1 MSLMVWL
8 PLDGHT
14 ENYGATD
21 TVITNHGAVVSDAGK
36 IGKCYTF
43 NGNDQYIG
51 LVGQKLFNCFK
62 GGTTPISITMWV
74 YHADTRRAI
83 LFGDWSTSNGIGVNI
98 ELDGGHGVRFYWNG
112 SPDYYPGMNV
122 GQNTW
127 HHIAF
132 TYDGTTLTSYLDGVQ
147 KATRTGALAE
157 RSKTAGE
164 FRLGRDNRTTDTAL
178 NGRLNDFRVYNHCL
192 SAAEVH
198 EIAQGLV
205 LHYKLDTIGKGSFG
219 NPNLAIGTN
228 TASTSTNTW
237 GISMQVG
244 DKTNTIEYDGN
255 IPVVAITRGSTEQSG
270 WYYLYY
276 SNINRNAIKVST
288 TYTIAFDVKASV
300 NGSIGLTGLLNG
312 NATNYMTNST
322 TTIQNTVT
330 ANRWCHIVFQCRTKD
345 SFSDITVS
353 GQVIYMSTS
362 GSLHATGVKMSFKNL
377 KLEEGT
383 VETAWC
389 PATSEIA
396 IDYSGIQDSSGY
408 GRNGTINGTLSLTSD
423 TPRYS
428 ASTKFSL
435 GSYITHPQLF
445 TMYHATYS
453 FWVKEPSFT
462 TYGAIYSPT
471 GSPSNGTTPWFSANT
486 ENSSVWAYFGGN
498 SPNYT
503 KGSGSLSTNTWYHC
517 AYVWNN
523 GVAQWYLNGVATGNS
538 ATYTGKTY
546 IQNTTT
552 GSLGD
557 SYTGTSWSGT
567 PFNGQLSDFRIYCT
581 ALSAADVKA
590 LYEVG
595 AKVDNKGNWHTY
607 EFVESGLITQ
617 ITKTGITRT
626 NEVYDDKKFNHTA
639 QIIKSNSAVLISGN
653 LDIVT
658 TKSTSTKIGGM
669 SSLPGSTLLTLKGK
683 TLRFSYEV
691 NALGARY
698 STEQGQTAWN
708 YTRYGIHGAV
718 SVDGSTNYPFA
729 DNLNYSGADKRV
741 EMTWTVPNASSFGE
755 LGFSIQNFDKPAS
768 TNNNTWYIRNPKL
781 EVLDGTSEE
790 VSATNLIEF

>member
-8 PLDGHT
+8 PLDGNL
-14 ENYGATD
+14 ENFGASAASFTG
-21 TVITNHGAVVSDAGK
+21 TPTYSTGK
-36 IGKCYTF
+36 IGQCLS
-43 NGNDQYIG
+43 NGTITSTNTTLPVTLTTAQEYSMCSWVKMTSINTWIWNMGTGTSTTRGLWIGGANQGPHFAYSGSGAFTGSTVINDG
-51 LVGQKLFNCFK
+51 KWHHVCFTVK
-62 GGTTPISITMWV
+62 GTVS
-74 YHADTRRAI
+74 RAYVD
-83 LFGDWSTSNGIGVNI
+83 GVDCGGSTSTRTDVAGDNGIR
-98 ELDGGHGVRFYWNG
+98 LY
-112 SPDYYPGMNV
+112 
-122 GQNTW
+122 
-127 HHIAF
+127 A
-132 TYDGTTLTSYLDGVQ
+132 TSIC
-147 KATRTGALAE
+147 
-157 RSKTAGE
+157 SI
-164 FRLGRDNRTTDTAL
+164 
-178 NGRLNDFRVYNHCL
+178 NDFRLYSHCL

-205 LHYKLDTIGKGSFG
+205 LHYKLDTIGKGNFG

-312 NATNYMTNST
+312 NATNYMTNNT

-330 ANRWCHIVFQCRTKD
+330 ANQWCHIVFQCRTKD
-345 SFSDITVS
+345 SFSDITVG

-389 PATSEIA
+389 PATSEVA

-408 GRNGTINGTLSLTSD
+408 NRNGTITGTLSLTSD

-428 ASTKFSL
+428 QCMEFHANTTD
-435 GSYITHPQLF
+435 YITIPTITLDMTNVTF
-445 TMYHATYS
+445 SAWAKWKTFNTWSRVFDFGEKASGAGYS
-453 FWVKEPSFT
+453 FLV
-462 TYGAIYSPT
+462 
-471 GSPSNGTTPWFSANT
+471 AN
-486 ENSSVWAYFGGN
+486 
-498 SPNYT
+498 
-503 KGSGSLSTNTWYHC
+503 SGSNLVVAGRRSGGASLPDTTIMTIDTNTWYHIC
-517 AYVWNN
+517 VTIVDTTCKTYVN
-523 GVAQWYLNGVATGNS
+523 GELKKTFTLNGSIGNALYNLNYLGKSNWS
-538 ATYTGKTY
+538 ADGKYDGY
-546 IQNTTT
+546 I
-552 GSLGD
+552 
-557 SYTGTSWSGT
+557 
-567 PFNGQLSDFRIYCT
+567 SDFHIYCT
-581 ALSAADVKA
+581 ALSAEDVKA

-658 TKSTSTKIGGM
+658 TKSTSTKVGGM
-669 SSLPGSTLLTLKGK
+669 SSLPGSILLTLKGK

-691 NALGARY
+691 NASGARY
-698 STEQGQTAWN
+698 SAEQGQTAWS

-741 EMTWTVPNASSFGE
+741 EMTWTVPNASSFGD